1 MNGGLTAERSTRI
14 DSARNAAEQDLL
26 AKFGEAFESGAKQ
39 AQSIAD
45 PATRQLGAAR
55 IALEHA
61 ILQTSQE
68 KDTPA
73 PQVAAMLEK
82 SSPQQVAHF
91 IREGKKSIQRSYG
104 VDAEAMVAALSA
116 SVVKVDL
123 PRGFAET
130 ESLRQLVEQGR
141 SLVDQSLV
149 GSFQD
154 RGRFAD
160 TGQSDYLAATA
171 TPASTGVHDKLRNH
185 MIFVESAINHAV
197 RGGQMNPAQAQMLKE
212 RVEHQVFTPPA
223 DTKLSASFR
232 QYYDSAGR
240 SLRFEVMKEARGVV
254 ANKTVSEIAERLH
267 EARERGQRDQGR

>member
-1 MNGGLTAERSTRI
+1 MSGELTAERSPRVE
-14 DSARNAAEQDLL
+14 SARAAAEQDLL
-26 AKFGEAFESGAKQ
+26 ARFGEAFESGTRQ
-39 AQSIAD
+39 AQGIAD
-45 PATRQLGAAR
+45 PATRELGAAR

-61 ILQTSQE
+61 ILQTAQE
-68 KDTPA
+68 RDTLAPA
-73 PQVAAMLEK
+73 VAEMLEK
-82 SSPQQVAHF
+82 ASPQQVAHF

-130 ESLRQLVEQGR
+130 ESLRQLVERGR
-141 SLVDQSLV
+141 SLVDQSIV
-149 GSFQD
+149 GGYQE
-154 RGRFAD
+154 RGQFAN
-160 TGQSDYLAATA
+160 TGRSDYLSAAT
-171 TPASTGVHDKLRNH
+171 TPGVTNAQEKLRNH

-197 RGGQMNPAQAQMLKE
+197 RGGRLDASQAQMLKE
-212 RVEHQVFTPPA
+212 RVEHQVFTPPG
-223 DTKLSASFR
+223 DTKLSPGFK

-240 SLRFEVMKEARGVV
+240 SLRAQVMTEARGVV